1 MQNLLDV
8 VTARFLDTPL
18 IWLKDLA
25 SYLNVRINPVNM
37 PDPIFK
43 GKPDSY
49 PTTLMPSQV
58 KKVRLQHTHVL
69 ACTFLCKIYYI
80 VMCKHFQFHL
90 LLLLLIVSFL
100 VLILLIISL
109 LLFVIFLSFSK

>member
-25 SYLNVRINPVNM
+25 SYLNVRINPVHM
-37 PDPIFK
+37 PDPTFK

-49 PTTLMPSQV
+49 PTSLVSSQV
-58 KKVRLQHTHVL
+58 KKVRPHSASIVL
-69 ACTFLCKIYYI
+69 LRYRHCSQA
-80 VMCKHFQFHL
+80 
-90 LLLLLIVSFL
+90 SFL
-100 VLILLIISL
+100 I
-109 LLFVIFLSFSK
+109 

>member
-25 SYLNVRINPVNM
+25 SYLNVRINPIHM
-37 PDPIFK
+37 PDPTFK

-49 PTTLMPSQV
+49 PTSLVSSQV
-58 KKVRLQHTHVL
+58 KKVRPHS
-69 ACTFLCKIYYI
+69 API
-80 VMCKHFQFHL
+80 V
-90 LLLLLIVSFL
+90 
-100 VLILLIISL
+100 
-109 LLFVIFLSFSK
+109 LFVSGQIDTAAQHFFLYERR